1 MNHTV
6 SKQYIT
12 HIYNKV
18 TIVYV
23 FALHGLLPSFI
34 CKLILNR
41 TSRWNSGNHIFGNG
55 KNPTPVEQSQT
66 VFGWLMGTENLLP
79 FIIGSVPF
87 RAPIWVRYYHRDAL

>member
-1 MNHTV
+1 MTTMHHTI

-41 TSRWNSGNHIFGNG
+41 TSR
-55 KNPTPVEQSQT
+55 
-66 VFGWLMGTENLLP
+66 
-79 FIIGSVPF
+79 
-87 RAPIWVRYYHRDAL
+87 